1 MAAAAITAP
10 LAASQAWRMFI
21 VVIDLAVTDNA
32 PPATLVLKAERRVM
46 DAAFWTTR

>member
-1 MAAAAITAP
+1 
-10 LAASQAWRMFI
+10 MFI
-21 VVIDLAVTDNA
+21 VVIDLAVIDNA